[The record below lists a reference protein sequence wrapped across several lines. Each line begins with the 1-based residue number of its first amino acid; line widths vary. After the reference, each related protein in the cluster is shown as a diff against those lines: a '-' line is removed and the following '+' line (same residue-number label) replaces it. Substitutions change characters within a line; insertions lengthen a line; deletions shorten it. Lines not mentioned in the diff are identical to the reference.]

1 MSFSFIQKL
10 ERRLVCIFFSLL
22 EVVRG
27 VGDILRVRFKLW
39 YPSGYVQLQVTK

>member
-1 MSFSFIQKL
+1 MHF
-10 ERRLVCIFFSLL
+10 FFSLL

-27 VGDILRVRFKLW
+27 VGDIFHVRFKLW

>member
-1 MSFSFIQKL
+1 MH
-10 ERRLVCIFFSLL
+10 FFLLLL

-27 VGDILRVRFKLW
+27 VGDFLCVHFKFW

>member
-1 MSFSFIQKL
+1 ML
-10 ERRLVCIFFSLL
+10 FFSLLL
-22 EVVRG
+22 EVVRR